1 MSYDDVYGHVPI
13 SVHDIGFSLT
23 MVFSRFLHRSSCL
36 SFLFFPAS
44 LKCIDNM
51 AAEQGPR
58 RSTRINHNYTDYSMQ
73 EDVLTHTT
81 SSGDERQ
88 GRRTPTVY
96 HTQPEHENKWENGRV
111 PSLTQRQRDNMGARR
126 FASMPRIDKDAIA
139 TLA

>member
-1 MSYDDVYGHVPI
+1 MSYDDVYGHVPK

-88 GRRTPTVY
+88 GRRTPTTTNHNGPMLDASALSGSDNVL
-96 HTQPEHENKWENGRV
+96 EHLERLCQ
-111 PSLTQRQRDNMGARR
+111 SIQL
-126 FASMPRIDKDAIA
+126 
-139 TLA
+139 